1 MVKIEHIKDFNL
13 DHIFDCGQCFRWAKE
28 EDDSYTGI
36 AFGKI
41 VNIKATPSQQ
51 MGSMNQIK
59 MKQGLTHQDL
69 NCLIDLEID
78 HTNEEDVE
86 KIWRHYLDLE
96 RDYGPIKE
104 LLSKNDSVMAK
115 AIEYGYGIR
124 ILNQDK
130 WETIVSFLISQN
142 NNIPRIKKCI
152 ESLCRN
158 FGEYVGEYKGKKYY
172 DIPKPEVLSSLSVQD
187 LEECRLG
194 YRAKYIIET
203 AKQVE
208 SDGIEETFDYLNT
221 LCGVGPKV
229 ANCVLL
235 FSMGKIDCF
244 PIDVWVKRV
253 MNQLYG
259 MNQEDTKA
267 MDAFSKK
274 NFGNYGGIAQ
284 QYLFYFIREGQVS
297 C

>member
-1 MVKIEHIKDFNL
+1 LIKIEQIKDFSLN
-13 DHIFDCGQCFRWAKE
+13 HIFDCGQCFRWSKE
-28 EDDSYTGI
+28 ADDSYTGI
-36 AFGKI
+36 AYGKI
-41 VNIKATPSQQ
+41 VNMKTTPSRRTN
-51 MGSMNQIK
+51 SMAK
-59 MKQGLTHQDL
+59 SVTETDSTDL
-69 NCLIDLEID
+69 QLNGMVDLIIDNSSTEDYKEI
-78 HTNEEDVE
+78 
-86 KIWRHYLDLE
+86 WSHYLDIE
-96 RDYGPIKE
+96 RDYGLIKE
-104 LLSKNDSVMAK
+104 QLRKNDLVMAK

-152 ESLCRN
+152 ESLCEN
-158 FGEYVGEYKGKKYY
+158 FGDYIGEYRNKKYY
-172 DIPKPEVLSSLSVQD
+172 DIPKPETLSNLSVND
-187 LEECRLG
+187 LEVCKLG

-208 SDGIEETFDYLNT
+208 RDGIEETFDFLNT

-259 MNQEDTKA
+259 MDENDTKA
-267 MDAFSKK
+267 MEAFSNK
-274 NFGNYGGIAQ
+274 NFGKYGGIAQ
-284 QYLFYFIREGQVS
+284 QYLFYYIREGRV
-297 C
+297 